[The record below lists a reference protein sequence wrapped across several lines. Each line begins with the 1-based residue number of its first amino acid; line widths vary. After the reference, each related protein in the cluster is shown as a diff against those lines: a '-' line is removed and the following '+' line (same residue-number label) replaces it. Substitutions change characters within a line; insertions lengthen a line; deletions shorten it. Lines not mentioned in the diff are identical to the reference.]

1 MPNIAVPFEVK
12 PTAAGMRADVRA
24 GGIDKQ
30 SGCWSWSGPI
40 CTARLSPKR
49 GRPLERC
56 RFA

>member
-12 PTAAGMRADVRA
+12 PTAAGMRTDVRA
-24 GGIDKQ
+24 GGTDKQ

-40 CTARLSPKR
+40 CTACLSPKR
-49 GRPLERC
+49 EQPFERC